1 MKLNEIDKGI
11 RAEGALLR
19 LLSPLGSEKVQRA
32 LSPVSDQFL
41 SVFPLKSLNCKKL
54 YIPRENGTKMR
65 VCVMNS
71 HVKTGKKA
79 GVLWF
84 HGGGYSLGAPEM
96 AAISFPKALLQN
108 LNCVVVSPDYTLSA
122 KAPYP
127 AAFHDA
133 CTALEWVLKNKKQL
147 GIDGEKIIV
156 GGESAGGGLA
166 AALAVYARNTGKNC
180 FAFQIPLYPMLDD
193 RVTKTSANNHS
204 PVWGTVE
211 NKAAWR
217 IYLGDRVMNQS
228 VPVYAAPA
236 RETDFSHLP
245 PAISAI
251 GTADPFYAE
260 DLSFFNRIRSAGTP
274 VRLFVGKGAYHAF
287 DMMAP
292 YADVSKNA
300 VGFLL
305 ASCKEYIEK
314 YIQ

>member
-1 MKLNEIDKGI
+1 MFDFLSDSFVLLYII
-11 RAEGALLR
+11 LPLFTSCVSICILIALIKTKKR
-19 LLSPLGSEKVQRA
+19 KIAAILLSILTIV
-32 LSPVSDQFL
+32 
-41 SVFPLKSLNCKKL
+41 
-54 YIPRENGTKMR
+54 
-65 VCVMNS
+65 
-71 HVKTGKKA
+71 
-79 GVLWF
+79 
-84 HGGGYSLGAPEM
+84 
-96 AAISFPKALLQN
+96 
-108 LNCVVVSPDYTLSA
+108 
-122 KAPYP
+122 
-127 AAFHDA
+127 
-133 CTALEWVLKNKKQL
+133 

-204 PVWGTVE
+204 PVWGTAE

-245 PAISAI
+245 PVISAI
-251 GTADPFYAE
+251 GTADPFFAE

-292 YADVSKNA
+292 YAGVSKNA